1 MPDWI
6 GEAFL
11 WIIIAAALVLIIMNA
26 SKFATAV
33 TAVGTQTN
41 TLAKTLSGSGYVL
54 AK

>member
-1 MPDWI
+1 MDWV

-11 WIIIAAALVLIIMNA
+11 WVILAAAFVLVIMNA

-41 TLAKTLSGSGYVL
+41 DLAKTLSGSGYVL